1 MATSIHTAQHA
12 QPITLHANRYSGL
25 GNLIANLAMLADSQ
39 FSRLNA
45 EQLHRL
51 AGDCSTAIS
60 SLAMLQSSL
69 TSATNEAG
77 DEVRL
82 ALAWPIAD
90 SAATTAE
97 VMAELH
103 HLSADLQYL
112 ANEAEK
118 RTNTR

>member
-12 QPITLHANRYSGL
+12 QPVTLYTNRYSGL

-45 EQLHRL
+45 EQLHNL
-51 AGDCSTAIS
+51 ATACDTAID
-60 SLAMLQSSL
+60 SLAQMQSSL

-77 DEVRL
+77 DQVRL
-82 ALAWPIAD
+82 ELAWPIAD

-103 HLSADLQYL
+103 RLAADLQYL